1 MRVLRSVSGSRSD
14 SSGSVVSTA
23 GSGSAAFLLIQYRT
37 LIYTRRSFHHIQ
49 LNPTVSSRT
58 NRLLPSFHSPFQT
71 TQLLFLLQ
79 SDPIIAAANK
89 CPLAYSNTFSPTV
102 TILRSRHFLHIRS
115 DYLQEAYFNGPLQ
128 FNDFTRYASTIS
140 RSCRATR
147 DQ

>member
-1 MRVLRSVSGSRSD
+1 MPYRQFTPKTLLLYLWHNHLKQIL
-14 SSGSVVSTA
+14 SSLHRPSYRL
-23 GSGSAAFLLIQYRT
+23 AAYSITSNFIRPFPPEPTDFFL
-37 LIYTRRSFHHIQ
+37 
-49 LNPTVSSRT
+49 P
-58 NRLLPSFHSPFQT
+58 PSIRCSC
-71 TQLLFLLQ
+71 LQ
-79 SDPIIAAANK
+79 QFDPIIAAANK
-89 CPLAYSNTFSPTV
+89 YPLAYSNTFSPTV